1 MKILLISEYNFLTTT
16 GGTEYYTSMLA
27 EGLVKQGIELEF
39 ISRGYQDR
47 DIVEKSIACE
57 VGTYQLHLLPNTR
70 FTVAE
75 VRQNV
80 VSHTWPSIKRVL
92 DNFQPDIIHV
102 HTLSTFFN
110 IRHIEK
116 CRQLFKK
123 IIFTSHVPGH
133 FCLKADMIRNNKI
146 PCDGKIGFQCN
157 VCLLSTNVVQ
167 GGVALMKKYV
177 GRKMQQ
183 LSILQESA
191 VHIVCTS
198 NWQRSQLLLNQYP
211 SNYLS
216 VIRQALQTMQ
226 LNRTNSLTPKGGKLR
241 VGYLGRLSPEKGS
254 KLLLSIIE
262 GLQDQKDFE
271 FILAIPSNSND
282 EEIQKLQNILLLND
296 IPVRLLRDINRD
308 NKADF
313 FNSVDVLLITSFCL
327 ETGPIVL
334 LEAIYYGKYVIAP
347 NVGGPLEFA
356 NAYPVFVR
364 TYKWN
369 DQDDIL
375 KKMYEIKNLPLLNDI
390 ELKNRF
396 KQKEEQFIHDHIELY
411 QKNLI

>member
-57 VGTYQLHLLPNTR
+57 VGTYRLHLLPNTR

-75 VRQNV
+75 VRQDV

-116 CRQLFKK
+116 CRQLLKK

-133 FCLKADMIRNNKI
+133 FCLKGDMIRNNKM

-177 GRKMQQ
+177 GRKKQQ
-183 LSILQESA
+183 LSIMQESA
-191 VHIVCTS
+191 VHLVCTS

-216 VIRQALQTMQ
+216 VIRQSLQTSH
-226 LNRTNSLTPKGGKLR
+226 LNNGNTLTPKGDRLR

-254 KLLLSIIE
+254 KLLLSLLE
-262 GLQDQKDFE
+262 SMCDQKDFE
-271 FILAIPSNSND
+271 FIVAIPSNSNE
-282 EEIQKLQNILLLND
+282 EEIEKLKSKILTRN
-296 IPVRLLRDINRD
+296 IPVRLLRHINQD

-313 FNSVDVLLITSFCL
+313 FNSIDLLLITSFCL

-334 LEAIYYGKYVIAP
+334 LEAIYYGKYVLAP
-347 NVGGPLEFA
+347 DAGGPLEFA
-356 NAYPVFVR
+356 AEFPSIVQ
-364 TYKWN
+364 TYTWN
-369 DQDDIL
+369 DQKDIL
-375 KKMYEIKNLPLLNDI
+375 KNLYNIKSLPMPKDLD
-390 ELKNRF
+390 F
-396 KQKEEQFIHDHIELY
+396 KKRAKHKEEQFILDHINLY
-411 QKNLI
+411 QK